1 MMTGATRKEK
11 SEAIKRMTVEDLA
24 QMEAPSVNSEIAAR
38 FLGGTPYG
46 IVISAKAGTLGSVA
60 YTFSGN
66 RLKVSRASLLKY
78 LGYEKTDM

>member
-1 MMTGATRKEK
+1 MTGATRKEK
-11 SEAIKRMTVEDLA
+11 SEAIKRMTVDDLA
-24 QMEAPSVNSEIAAR
+24 RRDAPSVNSEIAAR

-46 IVISAKAGTLGSVA
+46 IVISAKAGMLGSVA

-78 LGYEKTDM
+78 LGYEKTDI

>member
-1 MMTGATRKEK
+1 MSGASRKEK

-24 QMEAPSVNSEIAAR
+24 RMDTPSVNSEIAAR

-46 IVISAKAGTLGSVA
+46 IVISAKAGRMGSVE

-66 RLKVSRASLLKY
+66 RLKVSRASLLRY
-78 LGYEKTDM
+78 LGWTGTE